1 MYVLV
6 SGRTLSINFVERL
19 VKGARVCG
27 VQLIP
32 RGKLYSRRQANAE
45 VELWLAP
52 AAPLAPTRNSV
63 ISIINNLVGREG
75 RKRKGE
81 RWRERVREREREV
94 GSARERLH
102 NVGASRT

>member
-32 RGKLYSRRQANAE
+32 RGKLYSRRQASAE

-52 AAPLAPTRNSV
+52 AVSALSPSPPLPLPPPSPRIRASSQFRN
-63 ISIINNLVGREG
+63 
-75 RKRKGE
+75 
-81 RWRERVREREREV
+81 
-94 GSARERLH
+94 
-102 NVGASRT
+102 